1 MSAIASGITLLT
13 PRLSAPRDFRT
24 LRVSVLLLAVA
35 ILNAVDLAF
44 TLFADRI
51 SLLNEINPIAAAFL
65 QAGLT
70 PSLVCFKILM
80 VTCGLGMIWRLRHSR
95 LAIPACWILFLA
107 YAGLAVIWYI
117 WVRDVTFGGELR
129 FSQLAPP

>member
-1 MSAIASGITLLT
+1 MSAISSGIPLLD
-13 PRLSAPRDFRT
+13 PRLSAPRDFRA
-24 LRVSVLLLAVA
+24 LRIGVLLLAVA

-44 TLFADRI
+44 TLFADRV
-51 SLLNEINPIAAAFL
+51 SMLNEINPIAATFL

-80 VTCGLGMIWRLRHSR
+80 VTCGLGMIWRLRLSR

-107 YAGLAVIWYI
+107 YTALAIIWYI
-117 WVRDVTFGGELR
+117 WIRDVTVGGELR